1 MLKLENH
8 LGVIEISEEY
18 FANLIGHAVSECFG
32 VAGMVSNGAVQGLRS
47 ALTKEEFIDKGV
59 TVKAVKGNLVVD
71 INIAVTYGLNISS
84 VVKSIVGK
92 VRYVAEEATGLQVS
106 KVNVF
111 VDDMI

>member
-32 VAGMVSNGAVQGLRS
+32 VAGMVSSGAVQGLRS
-47 ALTKEEFIDKGV
+47 ALTKEEFTDKGV
-59 TVKAVKGNLVVD
+59 SVKAVNGSLVVD
-71 INIAVTYGLNISS
+71 LH
-84 VVKSIVGK
+84 IVGK
-92 VRYVAEEATGLQVS
+92 VRYVTEKATGLQVA

-111 VDDMI
+111 VDEMI

>member
-1 MLKLENH
+1 M
-8 LGVIEISEEY
+8 
-18 FANLIGHAVSECFG
+18 
-32 VAGMVSNGAVQGLRS
+32 
-47 ALTKEEFIDKGV
+47 
-59 TVKAVKGNLVVD
+59 VVD
-71 INIAVTYGLNISS
+71 IHIAVTYGLNISS